1 MKSAWYPYPS
11 TSQYQ
16 VQKQKVNDEL
26 TGRIAV
32 SDDELAVAVGIRG
45 SVPDDLVHETRNA
58 NGIVVGASSRHDQ
71 VREGDVALVISTV
84 RLVASFPAGG
94 EHDLESDTI
103 RAVGVEISLV
113 GQVMAIKSAL
123 WVFGVVQAI
132 ESKRTLG
139 QGVLVGLA
147 KRFPEGFLR
156 VRLAW
161 ISGCV
166 RSSVIRSRQHP
177 EVSRESGDVVAIEK
191 VVTWHVLALI

>member
-16 VQKQKVNDEL
+16 SQKKVNDEL

-45 SVPDDLVHETRNA
+45 SIPDDLVHETRNA
-58 NGIVVGASSRHDQ
+58 NGIVFGASSRHDQ
-71 VREGDVALVISTV
+71 VREGDVALVIITV

-94 EHDLESDTI
+94 EHDLESDAI

-161 ISGCV
+161 ISSCV

-177 EVSRESGDVVAIEK
+177 EVGRESGDVVAIEK
-191 VVTWHVLALI
+191 VVTWHVLALM